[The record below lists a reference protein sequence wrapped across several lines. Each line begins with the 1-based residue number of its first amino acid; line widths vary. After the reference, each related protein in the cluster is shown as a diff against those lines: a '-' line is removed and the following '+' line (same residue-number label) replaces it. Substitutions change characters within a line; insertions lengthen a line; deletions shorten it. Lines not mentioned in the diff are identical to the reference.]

1 MFVYSKTAKTDP
13 SEEDQNVQSSKKTG
27 KRAKTGSED
36 NQNEEDPIAGSALN
50 TDDPNDMAFPNTGG
64 SEAINKAS
72 ALQQNGSALNN
83 KTGKFNKFGSSGI
96 QKNGSSGIHK
106 NGSAQNM
113 SGSSAAIKSSA
124 KRQVHSES
132 ALTRAESGSGSGIK
146 KSNSGSFGSAPNEED
161 EIENEISELVSNFKS
176 LVLHT

>member
-96 QKNGSSGIHK
+96 QKNGS
-106 NGSAQNM
+106 AQNM

-124 KRQVHSES
+124 MRQVHSES
-132 ALTRAESGSGSGIK
+132 ALTRAESGSGSGSRVILK
-146 KSNSGSFGSAPNEED
+146 
-161 EIENEISELVSNFKS
+161 
-176 LVLHT
+176 VLK